1 MCNLKGFGIEFV
13 PVRAEHIP
21 LICEWRNDPR
31 VLPFMDDTRLVD
43 ENVLSVWL
51 NRIKNSEKE
60 KAYIAFHDNCPICFL
75 SLSKIDNKEKS
86 CSTGI
91 FMSPNYINSGMW
103 KLVYLLREK
112 LLQILNIENIYEQV
126 RKNNNRNVQV
136 LSKLG
141 GICIKQD
148 KDFAYYILELQPRRQ
163 ALASIAELYDMK
175 EEYIAS
181 FD

>member
-1 MCNLKGFGIEFV
+1 MSF
-13 PVRAEHIP
+13 
-21 LICEWRNDPR
+21 
-31 VLPFMDDTRLVD
+31 
-43 ENVLSVWL
+43 SV
-51 NRIKNSEKE
+51 
-60 KAYIAFHDNCPICFL
+60 
-75 SLSKIDNKEKS
+75 
-86 CSTGI
+86 
-91 FMSPNYINSGMW
+91 
-103 KLVYLLREK
+103 VYLLREK
-112 LLQILNIENIYEQV
+112 LLHILNIENIYEQV

-163 ALASIAELYDMK
+163 ALAGIAELYDMK

>member
-1 MCNLKGFGIEFV
+1 MCNLNGFGIEFV
-13 PVRAEHIP
+13 PVREEHIP

-43 ENVLSVWL
+43 EKVLSVWL

-60 KAYIAFHDNCPICFL
+60 KAYIAFHDNRPICFL

-91 FMSPNYINSGMW
+91 FMNPEYINTGLCF
-103 KLVYLLREK
+103 LVYLLREK
-112 LLQILNIENIYEQV
+112 LLYSLKVEKIYAQV
-126 RKNNNRNVQV
+126 RKNNNRNIRV
-136 LSKLG
+136 LRKLG
-141 GICIKQD
+141 GKCFNQD

-163 ALASIAELYDMK
+163 ALAGIAELYDMK